1 MDLGSF
7 CGGSLIGALYGAV
20 IVYVNWQLAETR
32 KKIAAADN
40 PFNKFPD
47 AVQPTLT
54 ASGVTRTSRIARLT
68 YAVLV
73 VFLAVFIL
81 SYPIVIYLLLA

>member
-1 MDLGSF
+1 MELGSF
-7 CGGSLIGALYGAV
+7 CGGSMIGALYGAI
-20 IVYVNWQLAETR
+20 IVYVNWQMAETR
-32 KKIAAADN
+32 KKMAAADN

-47 AVQPTLT
+47 AVQPNLT
-54 ASGVTRTSRIARLT
+54 AAGVTRTSRNARFT
-68 YAVLV
+68 YAALV